1 MYLQKIAEQHGCH
14 QCLWLFGEDHEIT
27 EVITVHIDYICQ
39 GHSNF
44 GSSLMFEHAHQVGAM
59 NLFILLEL
67 PDGSKELV
75 TPPLSTG
82 VILPGVT
89 RYALRHERLPISF
102 VSL

>member
-1 MYLQKIAEQHGCH
+1 
-14 QCLWLFGEDHEIT
+14 
-27 EVITVHIDYICQ
+27 
-39 GHSNF
+39 
-44 GSSLMFEHAHQVGAM
+44 MFEHVHQVGAM